1 MDIKGL
7 DIKTRRRAISI
18 LRLLSQAETSLGSE
32 RIAQALGLAGVGI
45 SERAVRNYLAQTD
58 ALGWTINLG
67 RRGRQLTEQG
77 RAELGRALVVDK
89 VGFIAAKV
97 DTLSYQM
104 TFDIEKRQGL
114 IILNISTIAE
124 SQFKAAMRVMA
135 EVYRAHLGMGHLVA
149 IARAG
154 MQLGSFRAP
163 PGQVAIGT
171 VCSVSLN
178 GILLHANI
186 ATTSRFGGLLE
197 LERGKPSRFTEIINY
212 DGSSLDPLEIFI
224 RSGMTSV
231 LTAARKGSGVLGA
244 SFREVPAIALAEVN
258 RLTRQC
264 EAHGLG
270 GVIAV
275 GSPDQPLLD
284 IPVTVGRAGIIVCG
298 GLNPI
303 AAVSESGIEVTSAA
317 MSTLCDFSLLDDFR
331 NFL

>member
-1 MDIKGL
+1 MDLRDL

-32 RIAQALGLAGVGI
+32 RIAHALGLAGVRI

-58 ALGWTINLG
+58 ALGWTVNLG

-77 RAELGRALVVDK
+77 RAELDRALVVDK

-104 TFDIEKRQGL
+104 NFDIGTRQGL
-114 IILNISTIAE
+114 IILNISTIAA
-124 SQFKAAMRVMA
+124 SQFKTAMRVMA
-135 EVYRAHLGMGHLVA
+135 DVYRARLGMGHLVA
-149 IARAG
+149 VARAG
-154 MQLGSFRAP
+154 MHLGNFRVP
-163 PGQVAIGT
+163 TGKVAIGT

-231 LTAARKGSGVLGA
+231 LQSAKKGSGVLGA
-244 SFREVPAIALAEVN
+244 SFREVPSIALPEVR
-258 RLTRQC
+258 RLAKQC

-303 AAVSESGIEVTSAA
+303 AAVCEYGIDVTSAA
-317 MSTLCDFSLLDDFR
+317 MNTLCDYSLLEDYR
-331 NFL
+331 NFV